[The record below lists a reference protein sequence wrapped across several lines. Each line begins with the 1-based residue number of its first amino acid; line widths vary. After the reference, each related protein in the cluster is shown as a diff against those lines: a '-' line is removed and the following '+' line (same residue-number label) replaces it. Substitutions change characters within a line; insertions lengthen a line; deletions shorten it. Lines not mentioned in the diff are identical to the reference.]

1 MSNFYDIKITE
12 KRLVLN
18 LIQMMKM
25 KKKKL
30 SSCANSRLRRKRR
43 LTRNTVDK
51 ESVLK
56 SLVSSIKKL
65 SLYPVLLLK
74 VQRLRIR
81 LEVSSK
87 KAFSSATWTKK
98 ILTSWLMLWLKFPQQ
113 LVKMLLLKEN
123 KEILFTSY
131 SKENSTAIKS
141 LTALKLI

>member
-87 KAFSSATWTKK
+87 KAFSSAT
-98 ILTSWLMLWLKFPQQ
+98 
-113 LVKMLLLKEN
+113 
-123 KEILFTSY
+123 
-131 SKENSTAIKS
+131 
-141 LTALKLI
+141 